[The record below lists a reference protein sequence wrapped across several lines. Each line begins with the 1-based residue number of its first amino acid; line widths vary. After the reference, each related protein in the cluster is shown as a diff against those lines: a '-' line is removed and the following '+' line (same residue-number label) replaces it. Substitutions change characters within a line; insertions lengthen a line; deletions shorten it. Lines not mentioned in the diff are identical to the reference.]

1 MQKSMTKTTINQK
14 ELKKFEAM
22 ADEWWNPHGK
32 FKPLHQFNPIRLS
45 YIANMLKTEMNL
57 PQHKLNQLQILDVGC
72 GGGLIAEKLDQLGA
86 KVTAID
92 ASEVNINIAKTHQ
105 KSSNSKV
112 NYQVATVENF
122 KSENKFDVVTCLE
135 VVEHVD
141 NLDYFLNHLLAKV
154 KKDGFVFI
162 ATINRTLKS
171 LLFAKFAAEY
181 ILNWLPKGTHDFNK
195 FLKPSELN
203 NLLQQKSKLIAQSGF
218 KYNILTQS
226 WELSKNLNQNY
237 IMLYK
242 KN

>member
-1 MQKSMTKTTINQK
+1 MTKTTINQK
-14 ELKKFEAM
+14 ELDKFEAM

-57 PQHKLNQLQILDVGC
+57 PQHKLNQLKILDVGC
-72 GGGLIAEKLDQLGA
+72 GGGLIAEKLGQLGA

-92 ASEVNINIAKTHQ
+92 ASEVNINIAKAHQ

-154 KKDGFVFI
+154 RKDGFVFI

-226 WELSKNLNQNY
+226 WELSKNLSQNY